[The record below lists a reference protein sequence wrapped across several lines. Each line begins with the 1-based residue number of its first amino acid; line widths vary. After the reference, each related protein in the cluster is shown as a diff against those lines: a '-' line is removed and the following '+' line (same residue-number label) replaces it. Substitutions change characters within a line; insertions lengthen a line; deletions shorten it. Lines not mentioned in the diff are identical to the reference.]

1 MRYLVDTNVVSNQH
15 TSPKVR
21 NWVMQHYLQI
31 AISSITVAEI
41 VQGIE
46 ALPGSRR
53 RARLEG
59 LLEEMLTE
67 YPVLGF
73 GVTEAREWG
82 HYVNSLSRPVPL
94 LDSLIAATAL
104 ANNLELV
111 TENESDFPGIAT
123 INPGTS

>member
-31 AISSITVAEI
+31 SLSSITVAEI

-46 ALPGSRR
+46 ALPAGRR

-67 YPVLGF
+67 YPVVGF
-73 GVTEAREWG
+73 GVPEAREWG
-82 HYVNSLSRPVPL
+82 RYVNLLGRPVPI

-111 TENESDFPGIAT
+111 TENQNDFPGIPTVNPAT
-123 INPGTS
+123 S

>member
-31 AISSITVAEI
+31 SLSSITVAEI

-46 ALPGSRR
+46 ALPAGRR

-59 LLEEMLTE
+59 LLEEMLAE
-67 YPVLGF
+67 YPVVGF
-73 GVTEAREWG
+73 GVPEAREWG
-82 HYVNSLSRPVPL
+82 RYVNLLGRPVPI

-111 TENESDFPGIAT
+111 TENQNDFPGIPTVNPAT
-123 INPGTS
+123 S

>member
-31 AISSITVAEI
+31 SLSSITVAEI

-46 ALPGSRR
+46 ALPAGRR

-67 YPVLGF
+67 YPVVGF
-73 GVTEAREWG
+73 GVPEAREWG
-82 HYVNSLSRPVPL
+82 RYINSLGRPVPI

-111 TENESDFPGIAT
+111 TENQNDFPGIPTVNPAT
-123 INPGTS
+123 S

>member
-1 MRYLVDTNVVSNQH
+1 MRYLLDTNVVSNQD

-21 NWVMQHYLQI
+21 NWVMQHYLQLS
-31 AISSITVAEI
+31 ISSVTVAEI

-46 ALPGSRR
+46 ALPKGRR
-53 RARLEG
+53 RARLEE

-67 YPVLGF
+67 YPVVGF
-73 GVTEAREWG
+73 GLPEARQWG
-82 HYVNSLSRPVPL
+82 RYVSSVARAVPV

-111 TENESDFPGIAT
+111 TENEYDFPGVAIL
-123 INPGTS
+123 NPAKS